1 MLFLTLEV
9 KRSDQVICGQSIIF
23 EATDVMKSYSFVLHL
38 TIIEVTIGGLESRLI
53 YEIAYIVAEGN

>member
-1 MLFLTLEV
+1 M